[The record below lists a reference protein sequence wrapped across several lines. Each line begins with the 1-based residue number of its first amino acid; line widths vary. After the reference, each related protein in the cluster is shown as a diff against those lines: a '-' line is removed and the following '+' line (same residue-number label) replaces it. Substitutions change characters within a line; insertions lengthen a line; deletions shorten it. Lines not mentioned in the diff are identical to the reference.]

1 MMTRSDIFNK
11 MNKLW
16 KKFPCYFQYDQ
27 MDCGPATLSAISSYY
42 GKKYSI
48 QELRE
53 YCHLS
58 KDGVSL
64 LGIEDAA
71 HNIGFDT
78 LAVKVSIEEMIQKH
92 PLPCILHWD
101 NSHFVVLYKI
111 KEDLLCKRFSF
122 YISDPTFG
130 LIKLTQSQ
138 FQEHWCGLDGKG
150 IGLLLTPTKKFYAT
164 QPLNRPIGLQKNIKG
179 ILGKFKK
186 EYQILF
192 WGMFFSSIF
201 AMFFP
206 FLTQSL
212 IDIGI
217 ANKNVNFIFI
227 ILSAQIFLFLGSTI
241 IEVIRNWVLLYSNS
255 LIDIEIIF
263 NFLNKIIKLPFK
275 FFDTKQ
281 LGDFTSR
288 IHDHNRI
295 QNFLTSQSITVVFSF
310 LTFAVYFILL
320 TYYNTNILLIYICI
334 TLVSI
339 LWSVYFVEKEK
350 KLDYHRFRVQRDNQQ
365 DVFELVNGIADI
377 KLNGTEQYKL
387 DRWKNSQIKLF
398 NINFKTLKIDQLQSI
413 GYASF
418 NKIKDIIVIYIAAKE
433 VIKGNMTIG
442 TLLAIS
448 YIIGTLNEPIQQ
460 IIEFIRSLQYA
471 KLSYDR
477 LTEVQLMDD
486 EDSGTRVSLD
496 SIPTESS
503 KFIHLNHLDF
513 HYYGP
518 RSPKVLDDI
527 CCTIPFGK
535 TTAIVGE
542 SGSGKTTLIKI
553 LLKFYYNYSGDIFYD
568 QINQKE
574 LSAKSLRSCCGVVMQ
589 DGYIFSDTL
598 ERNIATGG
606 GTVNKDMLLRAVQIA
621 ELEDFVRSLPQGV
634 NTMLGTGGNGISGGQ
649 RQRILIAR
657 AVYKNP
663 NFFLFDE
670 ATSSLD
676 AETERKIYDNLDIF
690 LKGKTVIKIAHRLS
704 TVKNANQIIVLKK
717 GRIIE
722 CGIHTELIN
731 AKGAYYNL
739 VKNQLEL
746 GN

>member
-1 MMTRSDIFNK
+1 MSI
-11 MNKLW
+11 NKLVD
-16 KKFPCYFQYDQ
+16 KVNGLLGKFPCYFQYDQ
-27 MDCGPATLSAISSYY
+27 MDCGPAALSAVSAYY

-71 HNIGFDT
+71 NEIGFDT
-78 LAVKVSIEEMIQKH
+78 LAVRVTAEEMIKKH
-92 PLPCILHWD
+92 PFPCILHWD
-101 NSHFVVLYKI
+101 NCHFVVLYKI
-111 KEDLLCKRFSF
+111 QKNFFSKKYLF

-130 LIKLTQSQ
+130 LIKLTENQ
-138 FQEHWCGLDGKG
+138 FQEHWCGIDKKG
-150 IGLLLTPTKKFYAT
+150 IGLLLTPGKIFVNHQPHKQPNKLKKNVINIFKKF
-164 QPLNRPIGLQKNIKG
+164 Q
-179 ILGKFKK
+179 K

-192 WGMFFSSIF
+192 WGMFFSSLF

-212 IDIGI
+212 IDVGI
-217 ANKNVNFIFI
+217 ANKNINFIFI
-227 ILSAQIFLFLGSTI
+227 FLLAQLFIFLGSTI
-241 IEVIRNWVLLYSNS
+241 IEIVRNWVLLYCNS
-255 LIDIEIIF
+255 LIDIEIIS
-263 NFLNKIIKLPFK
+263 NFLSKIVKLPFK

-295 QNFLTSQSITVVFSF
+295 QNFLTSESITVIFSF
-310 LTFAVYFILL
+310 LTFVVYFVLL
-320 TYYNTNILLIYICI
+320 TYYNTDILLIYIGM
-334 TLVSI
+334 TVVSI
-339 LWSVYFVEKEK
+339 LWSIYFVGKEK
-350 KLDYHRFRVQRDNQQ
+350 RLDYNRFRVQRDNQQ
-365 DVFELVNGIADI
+365 DIFELVNGIADI

-398 NINFKTLKIDQLQSI
+398 NIDFKTLKVNQLQSI
-413 GYASF
+413 GFSSF
-418 NKIKDIIVIYIAAKE
+418 NKLKDIIVIFIAAKE
-433 VIKGNMTIG
+433 VILGNMTIG

-477 LTEVQLMDD
+477 LTEVQAMKN
-486 EDSGTRVSLD
+486 EDFDANISLKRM
-496 SIPTESS
+496 PTEDG
-503 KFIHLNHLDF
+503 KAIHLNHIDF

-527 CCTIPFGK
+527 SCTIPFGK

-542 SGSGKTTLIKI
+542 SGSGKTTLMKV
-553 LLKFYYNYSGDIFYD
+553 LLKFYNNYTGDIYYD
-568 QINQKE
+568 RINLKDI
-574 LSAKSLRSCCGVVMQ
+574 SAKSLRFCCGVVMQ

-598 ERNIATGG
+598 ERNIATGAE
-606 GTVNKDMLLRAVQIA
+606 TIDKKMLWRAVQIA
-621 ELEDFVRSLPQGV
+621 ELEDFVKSLPQGLY
-634 NTMLGTGGNGISGGQ
+634 TMLGAGGNGISGGQ

-663 NFFLFDE
+663 NFILFDE

-676 AETERKIYDNLDIF
+676 AENERKIYDNLDTF

-704 TVKNANQIIVLKK
+704 TVKNANQIIVLKR

-722 CGIHTELIN
+722 CGTHIELIKM
-731 AKGAYYNL
+731 KGAYYNL